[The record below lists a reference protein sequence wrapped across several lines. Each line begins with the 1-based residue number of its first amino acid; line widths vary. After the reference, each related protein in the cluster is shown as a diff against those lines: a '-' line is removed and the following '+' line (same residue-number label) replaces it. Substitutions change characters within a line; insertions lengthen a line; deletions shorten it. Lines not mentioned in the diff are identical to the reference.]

1 MTTKPAP
8 VLAAFDGS
16 DDAVRALHWAVG
28 LAEREGRPLRV
39 VVVALDP
46 EQVAPVMREYEA
58 DFAGSAAA
66 MARDIVRH
74 SHLRDPQVE
83 VHHGWVLPVLH
94 RIADGAGLVVV
105 GSRGHGVV
113 ENHWLGSVSHHLAGH
128 APCDVAVVRAQ
139 HDPDSQRVLVGVDGS
154 ASSARALDRAC
165 VLAASTGGHVLAVHA
180 YRDHRIRTDGLAV
193 LPEDVD
199 TAAADAAQRDAETF
213 VAAAVRAHPDVPL
226 RATAVV
232 GRPAEVLARLSDDA
246 ALVVVGT
253 RGRTTFAE
261 LLLGSVAQE
270 TLYRAECPVL
280 VVR

>member
-1 MTTKPAP
+1 
-8 VLAAFDGS
+8 
-16 DDAVRALHWAVG
+16 
-28 LAEREGRPLRV
+28 
-39 VVVALDP
+39 
-46 EQVAPVMREYEA
+46 
-58 DFAGSAAA
+58 
-66 MARDIVRH
+66 
-74 SHLRDPQVE
+74 
-83 VHHGWVLPVLH
+83 
-94 RIADGAGLVVV
+94 
-105 GSRGHGVV
+105 VV